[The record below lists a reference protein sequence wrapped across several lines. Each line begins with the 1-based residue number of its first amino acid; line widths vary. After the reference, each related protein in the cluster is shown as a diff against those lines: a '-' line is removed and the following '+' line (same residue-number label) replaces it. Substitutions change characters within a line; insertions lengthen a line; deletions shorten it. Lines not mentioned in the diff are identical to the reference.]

1 MDTVCRNCRHY
12 YKEDSE
18 RFGNCIVGEI
28 IRLRECKKWE
38 KREDIELKEKE
49 DKTIK
54 LKAGCEIC
62 KDRLSGAGLCNS
74 GCSEYP
80 PVDVKVEEDSVDDE
94 IYIKPQ
100 FKNVK
105 KVKIVIQEDKPP
117 LGVTPSFTVY
127 EPRLGEIDQA
137 IERYIDA
144 NKEIP
149 IEWVEERNNLLRYF
163 IKK

>member
-1 MDTVCRNCRHY
+1 MGRIC
-12 YKEDSE
+12 
-18 RFGNCIVGEI
+18 GNCKHFIAEGSRGMGRCEYNEARVYYVAESDCFI
-28 IRLRECKKWE
+28 P
-38 KREDIELKEKE
+38 KEKE
-49 DKTIK
+49 DKMIK

-62 KDRLSGAGLCNS
+62 KKRLIDTGLCHS
-74 GCSEYP
+74 GCSKYP
-80 PVDVKVEEDSVDDE
+80 PVDVKDD
-94 IYIKPQ
+94 ISKP
-100 FKNVK
+100 
-105 KVKIVIQEDKPP
+105 KPP